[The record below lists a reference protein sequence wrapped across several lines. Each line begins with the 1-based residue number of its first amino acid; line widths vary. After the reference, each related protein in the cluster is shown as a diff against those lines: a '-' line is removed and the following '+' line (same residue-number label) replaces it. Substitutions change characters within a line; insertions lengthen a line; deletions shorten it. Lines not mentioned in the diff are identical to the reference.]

1 MQFTPLTN
9 RASEVRGDLLAWLR
23 ENAETNGETINR
35 LKQNLLKAVNEEL
48 TPKQRETL
56 LMYYYENLSMAEIAE
71 KQGVTLPTVSRSIT
85 RAKKRLERVLKYS
98 L

>member
-9 RASEVRGDLLAWLR
+9 RASEVRGDLISWLR
-23 ENAETNGETINR
+23 ENAETNDAAMER
-35 LKQNLLKAVNEEL
+35 LKRNLLKAVNEEL

-56 LMYYYENLSMAEIAE
+56 LMYYFEDLSMAEIAE
-71 KQGVTLPTVSRSIT
+71 KQGVTLSTVSRSIT